1 MSISKQSFKKFGFF
15 YLIYCQCSNIMV
27 WDAIPN
33 YIFKEIITMVNRF
46 VLNETSYHGAGAI
59 KEIATEVKGRGFKKA
74 FVCSDPDLIKFG
86 VTKKVTDVLD
96 NADIDYEIYSEI
108 KPNPT
113 IENVQTGVAAFKAS
127 GADCII
133 AIGGGSSMD
142 TAKAIGIIIK
152 NPDFAD
158 VRSLEGV
165 APTTNKCVPIIAVPT
180 TAGTAAEVTI
190 NYVITD
196 TQKNRK
202 MVCVDPKD
210 IPVVAVVDPDMMS
223 SMPKG
228 LTAATGMDALTHA
241 IEGYITAGAWEL
253 SDMFHLKAIEIISN
267 SLRGAVENT
276 PEGRE
281 GMALGQYVA
290 GMGFSN
296 VGLGIVH
303 SMAHPLGA
311 LYDTPHGVANAI
323 ILPTVMEYNAPATGE
338 KYRNIAKAMGV
349 DSVDSMTLD
358 EARKAAV
365 NAVKKL
371 SKDVGIPEN
380 LKDIVKPEDVDF
392 LAQSAYD
399 DACRPGNPRETSV
412 EEIKELYLSLM

>member
-1 MSISKQSFKKFGFF
+1 M
-15 YLIYCQCSNIMV
+15 
-27 WDAIPN
+27 A
-33 YIFKEIITMVNRF
+33 NRF

-59 KEIATEVKGRGFKKA
+59 KDIATEAKGRGFKKA

-86 VTKKVTDVLD
+86 VTKKVIDVLEG
-96 NADIDYEIYSEI
+96 AGLDYEIYSNI

-113 IENVQTGVAAFKAS
+113 IENVQTGVEAFKKS
-127 GADCII
+127 GADYLI

-142 TAKAIGIIIK
+142 TAKGIGIVIA
-152 NPDFAD
+152 NPEFEDI
-158 VRSLEGV
+158 RSLEGV
-165 APTTNKCVPIIAVPT
+165 APTKNKSVPIFAVPT

-196 TQKNRK
+196 VEKNRK

-210 IPVVAVVDPDMMS
+210 IPVVAFVDPEMMS

-253 SDMFHLKAIEIISN
+253 SDMFHLKAIEIISR
-267 SLRGAVENT
+267 SLRNAVANT
-276 PEGRE
+276 QEGRAD
-281 GMALGQYVA
+281 MALGQYVA

-338 KYRNIAKAMGV
+338 KYREIARAMGV
-349 DSVDSMTLD
+349 QGVDSMTQ
-358 EARKAAV
+358 EEYRKAAID
-365 NAVKKL
+365 AVRKL
-371 SKDVGIPEN
+371 SQDVGIPAN
-380 LKDIVKPEDVDF
+380 LKEIVKKEDIPF

-399 DACRPGNPRETSV
+399 DACRPGNPKETSV
-412 EEIKELYLSLM
+412 EDITELYKSLI

>member
-1 MSISKQSFKKFGFF
+1 MA
-15 YLIYCQCSNIMV
+15 IYRMI
-27 WDAIPN
+27 
-33 YIFKEIITMVNRF
+33 
-46 VLNETSYHGAGAI
+46 LNETSHFGPGAI
-59 KEIATEVKGRGFKKA
+59 SVLPDEIKSRGFQKA
-74 FVCSDPDLIKFG
+74 FVCSDKDLIKFG
-86 VTKKVTDVLD
+86 VTQKVTALMDKE
-96 NADIDYEIYSEI
+96 NFPYEIYSDI
-108 KPNPT
+108 KQNPT
-113 IENVQTGVAAFKAS
+113 VANVQNGVEAYKKS
-127 GADCII
+127 GADFIV

-152 NPDFAD
+152 NPEFAD

-165 APTTNKCVPIIAVPT
+165 ADTKNKAVPIFAVPT

-196 TQKNRK
+196 AEKNRK
-202 MVCVDPKD
+202 MVCVDPHD
-210 IPVVAVVDPDMMS
+210 IPVVAFIDPDMMS

-253 SDMFHLKAIEIISN
+253 SDMFHLKAIEIISR
-267 SLRGAVENT
+267 SLRGAVDNT

-311 LYDTPHGVANAI
+311 LYDTPHGIANAI
-323 ILPTVMEYNAPATGE
+323 ILPTVMEYNAEATGD
-338 KYRNIAKAMGV
+338 KYKYIAQAMGV
-349 DSVDSMTLD
+349 EGTESMTQ
-358 EARKAAV
+358 EEYRKAAV
-365 NAVKKL
+365 DAVKKL
-371 SKDVGIPEN
+371 AKDVGIPEN
-380 LKDIVKPEDVDF
+380 LKDIVKKEDIPF

-399 DACRPGNPRETSV
+399 DACRPGNPKETSV
-412 EEIKELYLSLM
+412 ADITELYESLI